1 MKTTIKNT
9 IKAVVLALGLF
20 AVGANAESSFQCDR
34 LEVTAENLLIL
45 KTKIKDA
52 GDYMTIVE
60 ARARKASNKQE
71 GKTIIGL
78 GVFMALADGE
88 NELATALVKVTD
100 ICESLG
106 YEETKQV
113 FHGFADDYFYA
124 LEEVK
129 GK

>member
-1 MKTTIKNT
+1 MCVLRWALLVLVAGSLSGAECTPCGCDCNT
-9 IKAVVLALGLF
+9 PAI
-20 AVGANAESSFQCDR
+20 N
-34 LEVTAENLLIL
+34 T
-45 KTKIKDA
+45 
-52 GDYMTIVE
+52 
-60 ARARKASNKQE
+60 QE

-124 LEEVK
+124 LEEVR

>member
-1 MKTTIKNT
+1 MNTKTKN
-9 IKAVVLALGLF
+9 IIRAAFLGLVLF
-20 AVGANAESSFQCDR
+20 AGGAHAESSFQCDR

-71 GKTIIGL
+71 GKTILGL

-88 NELATALVKVTD
+88 NELATALIKVTD

-113 FHGFADDYFYA
+113 FHGFADDYFDA
-124 LEEVK
+124 LEEVR

>member
-1 MKTTIKNT
+1 MNTKIKN
-9 IKAVVLALGLF
+9 IIRAAFLGLVLF
-20 AVGANAESSFQCDR
+20 AGGARAESSFQCDR

-60 ARARKASNKQE
+60 ARARKASNTQE

-113 FHGFADDYFYA
+113 FHGFADDYFDA
-124 LEEVK
+124 IEEVR